1 MNTRVLK
8 RINQD
13 FFKKWSSDMAYVL
26 GFVVADGCVVLNKN
40 RKKNPF
46 TFNITS
52 VDLEHLYK
60 IKKVLESEHKIS
72 EKLGGSNNSAYQI
85 QIRNSVLANDLMKLG
100 VSPRKTYN
108 LGPIKAPDKYFPDFV
123 RGFFDGDGS
132 VYVYKVNGIQQIK
145 VGFVSAR
152 LSFLAEFNKQLCK
165 NLEIPLKSIHRTIDQ
180 EREGMVR
187 FSINFYIDDCE
198 KLYKFMY
205 KNASIFLDRKY
216 RIFKK
221 WENIKSKNRRH
232 YIKKNY
238 PSKIG
243 WQLNQKVLV

>member
-1 MNTRVLK
+1 
-8 RINQD
+8 
-13 FFKKWSSDMAYVL
+13 MAYVL
-26 GFVVADGCVVLNKN
+26 GFVVADGCIILNKN

-72 EKLGGSNNSAYQI
+72 NKSGSTNNPAYQI

-100 VSPRKTYN
+100 IFSRKTHN
-108 LGPIKAPDKYFPDFV
+108 LNSIKVPDKYFSDFA

-132 VYVYKVNGIQQIK
+132 VYTYKVNGTPQIK
-145 VGFVSAR
+145 VGFVSTS
-152 LSFLAEFNKQLCK
+152 LSFLIQFNKQLCR
-165 NLEIPLKSIHRTIDQ
+165 NLKIALKSVHKTTNQ
-180 EREGMVR
+180 ESKKMIQ
-187 FSINFYIDDCE
+187 FNTHFYIDDCE

-221 WENIKSKNRRH
+221 WENIKSKNRRT
-232 YIKKNY
+232 YIKQNY

-243 WQLNQKVLV
+243 WRLNQRVLA